1 MYKMYANKYDIHIFK
16 TYWSNDIHLFLLT
29 SLTLLLYTTSGHAK
43 GSCLCCIRQAN
54 QGVMQRLLS
63 ASAVANAFTW
73 FPNPIL
79 VFFPE
84 DAELKDLR
92 WSKSPFLSF
101 IICKDAFKKNI
112 SSNTKKVWRTWC
124 EVNRSPYTCYIKTKP
139 WCQLVLPG
147 RQLAILLG
155 KFDKSKDC
163 SSNGRTKSL

>member
-1 MYKMYANKYDIHIFK
+1 MGTLKNVHTHMYKMYANKYDIHIFK
-16 TYWSNDIHLFLLT
+16 TYWSNDMHLFLLT

-84 DAELKDLR
+84 DAELKILDDQSLP
-92 WSKSPFLSF
+92 SSLSSSV
-101 IICKDAFKKNI
+101 KMRLKKHL
-112 SSNTKKVWRTWC
+112 
-124 EVNRSPYTCYIKTKP
+124 IKYKESMKNM
-139 WCQLVLPG
+139 V
-147 RQLAILLG
+147 
-155 KFDKSKDC
+155 
-163 SSNGRTKSL
+163 